1 MVETSISSLYTP
13 EHMLAS
19 LTAGQSKKRNQVVA
33 IDLGA
38 RSTKA
43 VQIHRK
49 GSGFELTNFACKE
62 TPLSEKQLTP
72 EILGPHLSSMM
83 QEVSARSKHAVL
95 VVGVTEAVLRHAELP
110 LIPVPDMR
118 MMLKFNAKTYLQQ
131 DFPDCS
137 FDCHLLPLV
146 SPNAAPGEPA
156 KAPTKG
162 RVLVG
167 AAKNSTLAHY
177 QAAAKIAGIT
187 LDMIVPSAIGPANA
201 FEFAQPEAFKND
213 VVALVDLGHDNSSIS
228 ILKNGELILFR
239 VVAIGSK
246 KITHGL
252 AESMGVSDQEAENI
266 KLGLLDEV
274 QGAMQSLLMPL
285 GRELRA
291 SVDFIEH
298 QQDRSV
304 SKVYMSGGSARSQFI
319 VETLQSELMVP
330 SETWNPAS
338 FLTLSLPPPQLGEI
352 EQSAPQLTVAIGGAM
367 SAF

>member
-1 MVETSISSLYTP
+1 
-13 EHMLAS
+13 MLAS
-19 LTAGQSKKRNQVVA
+19 LTVGQSKKRNQVVA

-38 RSTKA
+38 RTTKA
-43 VQIHRK
+43 VQIQRK

-62 TPLSEKQLTP
+62 TPTSEKQLTA
-72 EILGPHLSSMM
+72 EILGAHLHDMM
-83 QEVSARSKHAVL
+83 QAVSARGKHAIL
-95 VVGVTEAVLRHAELP
+95 VVGVNEALLRHAELP

-131 DFPDCS
+131 DFPEHS
-137 FDCHLLPLV
+137 FDCFLLPLIN
-146 SPNAAPGEPA
+146 PNDAPTDAP
-156 KAPTKG
+156 KTPTKG

-177 QAAAKIAGIT
+177 QAAAKVAGIT

-201 FEFAQPEAFKND
+201 FEFAQPEIFQKE

-274 QGAMQSLLMPL
+274 AAAMQSLLMPL

-291 SVDFIEH
+291 SIDFIEH
-298 QQDRSV
+298 QQDKSV

-338 FLTLSLPPPQLGEI
+338 FLIPALPPQQVGEM

>member
-1 MVETSISSLYTP
+1 
-13 EHMLAS
+13 MLAS

-38 RSTKA
+38 RTTKA
-43 VQIHRK
+43 VQIQRK
-49 GSGFELTNFACKE
+49 GSGFELTHFACKE
-62 TPLSEKQLTP
+62 TPTSEKQLTA
-72 EILGPHLSSMM
+72 EVLGPHLHSMM
-83 QEVSARSKHAVL
+83 EAVSARSKHAVL
-95 VVGVTEAVLRHAELP
+95 VVGLADALLRHAELP

-118 MMLKFNAKTYLQQ
+118 MMLKFNAKNYLQQ
-131 DFPDCS
+131 DFPEHT
-137 FDCHLLPLV
+137 FDCYLLPLIN
-146 SPNAAPGEPA
+146 SSESGET
-156 KAPTKG
+156 KTPTKG

-167 AAKNSTLAHY
+167 AAKNTTLAHY
-177 QAAAKIAGIT
+177 QAAARAAGIT

-201 FEFAQPEAFKND
+201 FEYAQPEVFKNE

-266 KLGLLDEV
+266 KLGLLDEIQV
-274 QGAMQSLLMPL
+274 AMQSLLMPL

-291 SVDFIEH
+291 SIDFIEH

-330 SETWNPAS
+330 SEIWNPSS
-338 FLTLSLPPPQLGEI
+338 FLTLSLPPQQMGEI

>member
-1 MVETSISSLYTP
+1 
-13 EHMLAS
+13 
-19 LTAGQSKKRNQVVA
+19 
-33 IDLGA
+33 
-38 RSTKA
+38 
-43 VQIHRK
+43 
-49 GSGFELTNFACKE
+49 
-62 TPLSEKQLTP
+62 
-72 EILGPHLSSMM
+72 
-83 QEVSARSKHAVL
+83 
-95 VVGVTEAVLRHAELP
+95 
-110 LIPVPDMR
+110 
-118 MMLKFNAKTYLQQ
+118 MMLKFNAKNYLQQ

-137 FDCHLLPLV
+137 FDCHLLPLINPND
-146 SPNAAPGEPA
+146 PNAIAPEGRN
-156 KAPTKG
+156 PTKG

-167 AAKNSTLAHY
+167 AAKNATLAHY
-177 QAAAKIAGIT
+177 QAAAKVAGLS

-201 FEFAQPEAFKND
+201 FEFANPEAFKNE

-266 KLGLLDEV
+266 KLGLVDEIQV
-274 QGAMQSLLMPL
+274 AMQSLLMPL

-298 QQDRSV
+298 QQDKAV
-304 SKVYMSGGSARSQFI
+304 SKVFMSGGSARSQFI

-330 SETWNPAS
+330 SETWNPSS
-338 FLTLSLPPPQLGEI
+338 FLTMALPPQQMAEI
-352 EQSAPQLTVAIGGAM
+352 EQTAPQLTVAIGGAM

>member
-1 MVETSISSLYTP
+1 
-13 EHMLAS
+13 MLAS

-38 RSTKA
+38 RTTKA
-43 VQIHRK
+43 VQILRK
-49 GSGFELTNFACKE
+49 GSGFELTHFACKE
-62 TPLSEKQLTP
+62 TPTSEKQLTP
-72 EILGPHLSSMM
+72 DVLGPHLHAMM
-83 QEVSARSKHAVL
+83 QAVSARTKHAL
-95 VVGVTEAVLRHAELP
+95 LIVGLNEALLRHAELP
-110 LIPVPDMR
+110 LIPIPDMR
-118 MMLKFNAKTYLQQ
+118 MMLKFNAKNYLQQ
-131 DFPDCS
+131 DFPEHT

-146 SPNAAPGEPA
+146 NSTEGGETKP
-156 KAPTKG
+156 PTKG

-167 AAKNSTLAHY
+167 AAKNTTLAHY
-177 QAAAKIAGIT
+177 QAAARVGGLT

-201 FEFAQPEAFKND
+201 FEYAQPEVFKNE

-274 QGAMQSLLMPL
+274 QVAMQSLLMPL

-330 SETWNPAS
+330 SEIWNPAS
-338 FLTLSLPPPQLGEI
+338 FLTLSLPPQQMGEI